1 MRLAMLALFAV
12 LCCGC
17 SVTLTGAAK
26 WSDAAPVN
34 SEDTEL
40 RQNYEKMAAD
50 IKGFVDE
57 LKRAPNDVEAINTV
71 LKKYGIERK

>member
-1 MRLAMLALFAV
+1 MRWLPITLLLIA
-12 LCCGC
+12 CSGC

-57 LKRAPNDVEAINTV
+57 LKRAPNDVDAINTV